1 MGAGFFAISVVVGI
15 TPEML
20 PKVVVSSPHLVYA
33 PYRVDIVGPNF
44 AHSAVRVARK
54 KVIVKVFE
62 AIQSLGAVNILCSDK
77 TGTLTIDLVRVS
89 GLTPSSGEPSDL
101 PLKLA

>member
-1 MGAGFFAISVVVGI
+1 MAVTVVPVIQAGKGWKGTGFFAISVVVGI

-20 PKVVVSSPHLVYA
+20 PKVVA
-33 PYRVDIVGPNF
+33 ANF

-89 GLTPSSGEPSDL
+89 GSTPGSGEPSDL
-101 PLKLA
+101 PIKLA